1 MEKPLNKYINL
12 LFIKQYETK
21 VTFDNDYREGPA
33 AFGEWFDLWSGI
45 RQWFDLALIEEDT

>member
-33 AFGEWFDLWSGI
+33 AFGEWFDLWPGI